1 MSGLAEASLLGHS
14 MAHPNLLNTAYPVP
28 SVQPSAFE
36 RTQTP
41 ANLTETHD
49 LPMALQKEGMG
60 ADRNVRRV
68 QPKDQDEEG

>member
-60 ADRNVRRV
+60 GR
-68 QPKDQDEEG
+68 